1 MTPKIWVTK
10 EKIDKLYVIKFKT
23 LVLQKT
29 SSKNES
35 KYFQIKYLIKRLEST
50 VYEVNNKSIIRGQI
64 NNKRTN
70 GPI

>member
-10 EKIDKLYVIKFKT
+10 GKIDKLHVIKFKT
-23 LVLQKT
+23 FVLQKT
-29 SSKNES
+29 SSKNEN

-50 VYEVNNKSIIRGQI
+50 EYEELSQV

-70 GPI
+70 DPT

>member
-10 EKIDKLYVIKFKT
+10 GKIDKLYVIKFKT
-23 LVLQKT
+23 LVLQKA

-35 KYFQIKYLIKRLEST
+35 KYFQIKYLIKRFEST
-50 VYEVNNKSIIRGQI
+50 VYEEPSQV

-70 GPI
+70 DPI